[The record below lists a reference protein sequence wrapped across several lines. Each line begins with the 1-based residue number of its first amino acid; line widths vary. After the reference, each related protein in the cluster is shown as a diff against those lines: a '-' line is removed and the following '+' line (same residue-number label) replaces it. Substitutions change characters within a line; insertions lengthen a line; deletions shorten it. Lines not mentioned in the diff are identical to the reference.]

1 MLVLAVEQGSP
12 APGAIERTLL
22 AYAYT
27 SHADAVTRIALR
39 PALPSP

>member
-22 AYAYT
+22 DYAYT
-27 SHADAVTRIALR
+27 DHGARVAALLGDR
-39 PALPSP
+39 

>member
-22 AYAYT
+22 DYAWSGHT
-27 SHADAVTRIALR
+27 SAATAPCEKRQCG
-39 PALPSP
+39 